1 MNGSF
6 GLRLRAVA
14 LLGSIGAC
22 VLPQASRAATPDSFE
37 TLSAQYGREIR
48 PLMTELC
55 LKCHSTDQADG
66 DLDLERFTKLDDVR
80 TATKVW
86 LKVAEMLDNGEM
98 PPKKAKQPTAE
109 QKRNLRAW
117 VERYLNAE
125 AYASAGD
132 PGPVMLR
139 RLSNAEY
146 TYTINDLT
154 GLSLQPAREFPA
166 DGAAGE
172 GFTNTGNSLVMSPAL
187 LTKYLDAAKGVA
199 SHAMLT
205 PDGMRFS
212 PGTTRRDW
220 TDERLTEIKAFYA
233 KYADAEGKL
242 PLTPYIAALVEER
255 DALASGAA
263 TVASVAAKRRLNAR
277 YLGALLGVLN
287 GKEPSL
293 LLDHVRQRWRAAK
306 SGDVAAIAAEIAQWQ
321 AALARFQAV
330 GHEKPWVVLVNPVLN
345 RQELRF
351 KFPEQASGQ
360 DVTLYL
366 TASDAG
372 DGSATD
378 FVVWERPRLVRAG
391 RPDLPLRDV
400 GEFTREIIARRGRTF
415 AAAARCLA
423 AAAEAS
429 TNQAKIDRAELAKH
443 HGVEEEDLAGWLDY
457 LGIGTDASVKLD
469 LFHTR
474 IPRSGGYEFVKGW
487 TSGELP
493 NLVANS
499 SDKHVRIPGNMKP
512 HGVAVHP
519 SPTEYS
525 AVGWRSPVA
534 AVLRVEGAVTHAHP
548 ECGNG
553 VTWTIELR
561 RGATRRRLASGIAA
575 GPKTVTFGPL
585 ENVTVEPGDLLSLL
599 IGPRDGNHA
608 CDLTDIALT
617 LKTSDKAPRVWDLAG
632 DVSSDVDA
640 GNPHADRQGNAAV
653 WHFYKEAVQGSD
665 QGPVVPAGSVLAR
678 WLAASDKTEKTRIAE
693 EVQRLLTG
701 GPPEKKDHPDAVL
714 YRELASMGGP
724 LFARRSGAKP
734 APAIASPNAARDK
747 AQTSWGLDPALF
759 GKHPSGPAVDASSL
773 CVKAPSVIEVRLPGD
788 LVAGSELVASALLH
802 RESSSD
808 GTAQVRIL
816 GSKPANVAGLQSDA
830 PILVGDPGPAAARV
844 QRGFDEFRQWFPPA
858 LCYSRIIPVDEAV
871 TLTLFHREDEAYCR
885 LMLSDEEK
893 GQLDRLWTELHFAS
907 QDALTLVDAF
917 AQIMEYA
924 TQDSDPRLL
933 EPYRKPIYAR
943 AAAYRK
949 AVVDAEPK
957 QLDALI
963 NFASLAYRR
972 PLLAAETDELRVLYR
987 RLRAEELPHE
997 EAWRLTLARVFV
1009 APAFLYRLEQPG
1021 PGAKPTPVSDWELA
1035 SRLSYFLWSSLPD
1048 AELRQAA
1055 ASGRLHEPDV
1065 LAAQAKRMLRDP
1077 RVRRLATE
1085 FACQWIH
1092 VYDFNTLDEK
1102 SERHFPTFASL
1113 RGDMY
1118 EETIRFFTDL
1128 FQRDASLPN
1137 IFDSDSTVLNEAM
1150 AKHYGIPGV
1159 TGPEWRKVD
1168 GVRKY
1173 GRGGILGLSTTL
1185 AQQSGASRTSPI
1197 LRGNWV
1203 SEVLLGEKLP
1213 KPPKG
1218 VPVLPEDEAANG
1230 GLTVRQMVEKH
1241 SKDIKC
1247 AGCHT
1252 RIDPFGYSLEAFD
1265 AIGRK
1270 REQDLGGRPI
1280 DTHAKLR
1287 DGTELEGIDG
1297 LRNYLLTERKQTV
1310 LRQFCRKLVGY
1321 ALGRGVQLSDEPL
1334 LDELGAQ
1341 LEKNDYRFSVAVET
1355 IVRSPQFRQIRGRD
1369 TVVAEA
1375 P

>member
-1 MNGSF
+1 M
-6 GLRLRAVA
+6 
-14 LLGSIGAC
+14 
-22 VLPQASRAATPDSFE
+22 PQVSEAANPESFE
-37 TLSAQYGREIR
+37 ALSAHYAREIR
-48 PLMTELC
+48 PLITQFC
-55 LKCHSTDQADG
+55 LKCHSTDLAEG
-66 DLDLERFTKLDDVR
+66 DLDLERFAKLDDVR
-80 TATKVW
+80 SATKVW

-98 PPKKAKQPTAE
+98 PPKKSKQPTEE
-109 QKRNLRAW
+109 QKNNLRGW

-132 PGPVMLR
+132 PGPVVLR

-146 TYTINDLT
+146 TYTVNDLT

-187 LTKYLDAAKGVA
+187 LTKYLDAAKGIA

-220 TDERLTEIKAFYA
+220 TDERLADIKAFYA

-242 PLTPYIAALVEER
+242 PVAPYISALMEER
-255 DALASGAA
+255 DALAKGPTTIAD
-263 TVASVAAKRRLNAR
+263 VAAKRRLNPR
-277 YLGALLGVLN
+277 YLSGLLGVLN

-293 LLDHVRQRWRAAK
+293 LLDHVRQRWRTAK
-306 SGDVAAIAAEIAQWQ
+306 PADAAAITAEIVQWQ
-321 AALARFQAV
+321 GALARFQAV

-351 KFPEQASGQ
+351 KFSEQASAQ
-360 DVTLYL
+360 DITVYL

-378 FVVWERPRLVRAG
+378 FVVWERPRLIRAG

-400 GEFTREIIARRGRTF
+400 GAFTREIVARRGRTF
-415 AAAARCLA
+415 AAAAKCLA

-429 TNQAKIDRAELAKH
+429 TNEGKIDRAELARR
-443 HGVEEEDLAGWLDY
+443 HGIEEEDLAGWLDY
-457 LGIGTDASVKLD
+457 LGIGTDASVKLN
-469 LFHTR
+469 LLSGR
-474 IPRSGGYEFVKGW
+474 VVRGGGYEFVKGW

-534 AVLRVEGAVTHAHP
+534 AMLRVEGAVTHAHP

-553 VTWTIELR
+553 VTWTVELR
-561 RGATRRRLASGIAA
+561 RGATRRRLASGVAA
-575 GPKTVTFGPL
+575 GPATVKFGPL
-585 ENVTVEPGDLLSLL
+585 DNVSVQPGDLLSLL

-617 LKTSDKAPRVWDLAG
+617 LKTTEKAPRVWDLAG

-678 WLAASDKTEKTRIAE
+678 WLSATEKTEKSRIAD
-693 EVQRLLTG
+693 EVQRLLTS
-701 GPPEKKDHPDAVL
+701 GPPAKPDHPDASL

-724 LFARRSGAKP
+724 LFARRGSAKP
-734 APAIASPNAARDK
+734 APAAASPTDK
-747 AQTSWGLDPALF
+747 SQPNWGLDPALF
-759 GKHPSGPAVDASSL
+759 GKHPNGPAVDPMSL
-773 CVKAPSVIEVRLPGD
+773 CVKAPSLIEVRLPGD
-788 LVAGSELVASALLH
+788 LVAGSELVATAVLH
-802 RESSSD
+802 RESSTD
-808 GTAQVRIL
+808 GSAQVRIV
-816 GSKPANVAGLQSDA
+816 GSKPSNVAGLKPDA
-830 PILVGDPGPAAARV
+830 PILVGETGPAAARV
-844 QRGFDEFRQWFPPA
+844 QRGFDEFRTWFPPA
-858 LCYSRIIPVDEAV
+858 LCYSRIVPVDEAV

-885 LMLSDEEK
+885 LMLTDVERS
-893 GQLDRLWTELHFAS
+893 QLDRLWTELHFAS

-933 EPYRKPIYAR
+933 EPYRKPINDR

-949 AVVDAEPK
+949 ALLDAEPK

-963 NFASLAYRR
+963 DFAGLAYRR
-972 PLLAAETDELRVLYR
+972 PLLAAEKDELRTLYQ
-987 RLRAEELPHE
+987 RLRTEELPHD
-997 EAWRLTLARVFV
+997 EAWRLTLSRVFV
-1009 APAFLYRLEQPG
+1009 APAFLYRLERPG

-1055 ASGRLHEPDV
+1055 ASGRLHEPGV

-1102 SERHFPTFASL
+1102 SERHFPTFAAL

-1128 FQRDASLPN
+1128 FQRDASVLS
-1137 IFDSDSTVLNEAM
+1137 IFDSDSAVLNEGM

-1159 TGPEWRKVD
+1159 SGAEWRRVD

-1218 VPVLPEDEAANG
+1218 VPVLPDDETASG
-1230 GLTVRQMVEKH
+1230 ELTVRQLVEKH
-1241 SKDIKC
+1241 TKDIKC
-1247 AGCHT
+1247 AGCHA

-1270 REQDLGGRPI
+1270 RDKDLGGRPI

-1287 DGTELEGIDG
+1287 DGMEFDGIDG
-1297 LRNYLLTERKQTV
+1297 LRKYLLTTRRQTV
-1310 LRQFCRKLVGY
+1310 VRQFCRKLLGY
-1321 ALGRGVQLSDEPL
+1321 SLGRGVQLSDEPL
-1334 LDELGAQ
+1334 LDELERQ
-1341 LEKNDYRFSVAVET
+1341 LAKNDYRFSVALET
-1355 IVRSPQFRQIRGRD
+1355 IVRSPQFREIRGRD